1 MPAAHISTVDAAC
14 VAIDAVLRAALVQ
27 HFRSQLQRQLLSAVG
42 SLNVLGNPAGLLRN
56 LTDGMHDL
64 WYEPKQGLVEGGGA
78 EGFARVEKVSLLY
91 SLYFDHV

>member
-1 MPAAHISTVDAAC
+1 MRHVLQY
-14 VAIDAVLRAALVQ
+14 DAVLRAALVQ
-27 HFRSQLQRQLLSAVG
+27 HFRSQLQRQLLSVVG

-78 EGFARVEKVSLLY
+78 EGFARGLGKVSLHHSPRL
-91 SLYFDHV
+91 DCI